1 MPEPRQ
7 LPHLVVLEWS
17 RSEEFHR
24 QGRGGARVRAGLDR
38 AHHGATLKQELRDAI
53 EDYDSLLAEA
63 GFEAEELRA
72 SGSIIAIEAASPDY
86 PLKLDSLEKRTTH
99 KQPLPQWLLL
109 AVQPWTND
117 RPETA
122 LVWVSDGYRQRFFQL
137 LDDYIERNTRPS
149 GRAPDGNPRNQEL
162 VANMAAIR
170 AGVARDLWTSP
181 GDPAQSGSLWWEVW
195 LRRTPEAMAQLEAWA
210 GNNAAILSGKV
221 LQIGQRI
228 VAYVRTEWAV
238 LESIPFSAAP
248 VAEIRAAA
256 TVDTIEDLPAEG
268 QDEYT
273 QDLAARLRFR
283 GYTDSPAVCSLDTGA
298 RQSHVLLAP
307 ALAASDH
314 HSVYSS
320 AADLDGHGTKMA
332 GLALLGPLDSLLAST
347 APVEVE
353 HQLESVRIF
362 SAHEQ
367 PHHPDHY
374 PVVTAEGV
382 AMPEITQ
389 PSRARVFSLAV
400 TAQEAVSGEP
410 TTWSAA
416 VDALAA
422 GVDIDADPA
431 GISILSLPD
440 PDRSR
445 LFVVSAGNVTY
456 PFAADYRAL
465 CDTTV
470 VQEPA
475 QSWNAL
481 TVGAYTELTQVPTD
495 PTFYGWQPLAQS
507 GDISPYSGTGVMFA
521 SQWPNKPDICL
532 EGGNRLRDAAGD
544 TTDHANLNLRS
555 SGNGHD
561 LAVGSINATSAATAQ
576 AARLAAL
583 AMVRYPG
590 YWPETVRGLLVH
602 SAEWTPTMVS
612 EFAGQNRVQR
622 RARLRRYGWGVPT
635 AERILASAADAVTL
649 VVQDSFVPFQG
660 NKFAL
665 REFRLHELPWPVAE
679 LQALGGATVRLRVTL
694 SYFVEPAATRR
705 GWRRKFS
712 YQSHGLR
719 FEMRRPLESTAAFI
733 RRVNREAER
742 DEDGFAVSPANDDPW
757 LLGSQQRNKGSLHA
771 DIWEGTAAELAE
783 CGVLAVHGV
792 GGWWKNNA
800 RKDRMDLPVRYSLLV
815 SLSTDEVGVD
825 LYTPIAVQI
834 GVPVKIV
841 ATTS

>member
-1 MPEPRQ
+1 M
-7 LPHLVVLEWS
+7 
-17 RSEEFHR
+17 
-24 QGRGGARVRAGLDR
+24 RAGLDR
-38 AHHGATLKQELRDAI
+38 AQHGATLKQELSDAI
-53 EDYDSLLAEA
+53 EDYERLLAEA

-99 KQPLPQWLLL
+99 KQPLTQWILL

-122 LVWVSDGYRQRFFQL
+122 LIWLADGYRHRFFQL
-137 LDDYIERNTRPS
+137 LDEYIEKNTRPS
-149 GRAPDGNPRNQEL
+149 ERAPDGNPRNQEL

-181 GDPAQSGSLWWEVW
+181 GEPVQSDPLWWEVW
-195 LRRTPEAMAQLEAWA
+195 LRRTPEAMAQLQAWL

-221 LQIGQRI
+221 LQIDQRI

-256 TVDTIEDLPAEG
+256 TVDTIEDLPADA

-273 QDLAARLRFR
+273 QDLAARLTFR
-283 GYTDSPAVCSLDTGA
+283 GSPDSPAVCSLDTGA
-298 RQSHVLLAP
+298 RQSHVLLSP
-307 ALAASDH
+307 ALAAADL

-332 GLALLGPLDSLLAST
+332 GLALLGPLDALLVST
-347 APVEVE
+347 APVEFE
-353 HQLESVRIF
+353 HQLESVRIY
-362 SAHEQ
+362 SDHEQ

-389 PSRARVFSLAV
+389 PSRPRVFSLAV
-400 TAQEAVSGEP
+400 TAQEALSGEP

-422 GVDIDADPA
+422 GVDIDVDPA

-495 PTFYGWQPLAQS
+495 PTFHGWQSLAQS
-507 GDISPYSGTGVMFA
+507 GDISPYSATGVMFA

-532 EGGNRLRDAAGD
+532 EGGNRLHDGAGD

-583 AMVRYPG
+583 VIVRYPD

-602 SAEWTPTMVS
+602 SAEWTPTMMS
-612 EFAGQNRVQR
+612 EFAGQSRVQR

-635 AERILASAADAVTL
+635 AERILASAPDAVTL

-719 FEMRRPLESTAAFI
+719 FEMRRPLETTAEFI

-742 DEDGFAVSPANDDPW
+742 DEDGFAISPANNDKW
-757 LLGSQQRNKGSLHA
+757 MLGSQQRNKGSLHA

-792 GGWWKNNA
+792 GGWWKNTLA
-800 RKDRMDLPVRYSLLV
+800 RIGWTCPC
-815 SLSTDEVGVD
+815 G
-825 LYTPIAVQI
+825 TP
-834 GVPVKIV
+834 
-841 ATTS
+841 SWCR